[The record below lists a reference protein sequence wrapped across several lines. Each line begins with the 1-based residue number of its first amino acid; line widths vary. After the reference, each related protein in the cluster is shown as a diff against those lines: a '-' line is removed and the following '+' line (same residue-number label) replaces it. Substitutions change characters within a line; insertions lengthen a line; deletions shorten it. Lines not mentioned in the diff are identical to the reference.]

1 MSDSNSIKPIRY
13 IPPIHRLK
21 HKEKTGDKKD
31 GKEGK
36 QDFSNHLSSEDE
48 DVKGK
53 RGNQENEQHKDSGK
67 HKLEAKNSLQTR
79 KEDDLDGTCGTI
91 LDTEV

>member
-1 MSDSNSIKPIRY
+1 MSDSIRSIRY
-13 IPPIHRLK
+13 IPPIQHLNQK
-21 HKEKTGDKKD
+21 GKTGDKKGD
-31 GKEGK
+31 KEGK
-36 QDFSNHLSSEDE
+36 KDKKDFSHHLSSKDE

-53 RGNQENEQHKDSGK
+53 DSNLENEQHKDSGQ
-67 HKLEAKNSLQTR
+67 HKDKNSLQSR

>member
-1 MSDSNSIKPIRY
+1 MSDSIPPIRY

-21 HKEKTGDKKD
+21 QKGKTGDKKGD
-31 GKEGK
+31 KEGK
-36 QDFSNHLSSEDE
+36 QDFSNHLSSKDE
-48 DVKGK
+48 EAKGK
-53 RGNQENEQHKDSGK
+53 GSNQENEQHRDSGQ
-67 HKLEAKNSLQTR
+67 HKLEDKNSLQTR

>member
-1 MSDSNSIKPIRY
+1 MSDSIRSIRY
-13 IPPIHRLK
+13 IPPIQHLNQK
-21 HKEKTGDKKD
+21 GKTGDKKGD
-31 GKEGK
+31 KEGK
-36 QDFSNHLSSEDE
+36 KDFSHHLSSKDE

-53 RGNQENEQHKDSGK
+53 DSNLGNEQRKDSVQ
-67 HKLEAKNSLQTR
+67 HKLEDKNSLQSR